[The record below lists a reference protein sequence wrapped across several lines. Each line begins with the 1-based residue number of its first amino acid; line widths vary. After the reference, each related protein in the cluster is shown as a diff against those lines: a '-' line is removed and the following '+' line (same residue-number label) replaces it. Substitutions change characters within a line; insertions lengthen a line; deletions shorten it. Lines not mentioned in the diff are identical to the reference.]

1 MTYIEDTC
9 LLLGMPLLLA
19 FLIVCFHY
27 NWYKLMVSVLVV
39 LGISVPL
46 YFSLATYEIKPET
59 DGVHVYQRCDF
70 NRSHEQVGDSVTTLK
85 IGNVINEYERNKHYQ
100 PYQTIHILHLKNGHV
115 AVYSGRRCFIE
126 ESPMVEICKFEDAKG
141 YIVDLL
147 RYTDLTGETCYWD
160 MYRNEQVEQL
170 ENFVLPS
177 YYIDPTIYVSNYL
190 AACKKQSVI
199 DADIEAKI
207 QAWKDSGLTLPEEL
221 ETLEKWRKQDK
232 AAVIDAFSDTLKFG
246 TAGLRAPMGPGTNR
260 MSKYTVA
267 LATQGFANY
276 LIKKNPNCCFYVVV
290 GYDCRHNSKEFA
302 NVAADVFSANGIYVY
317 LCDDMRPTPEI
328 SFAIRELRCM
338 AGVNITAS
346 HNSKE
351 YNGYKAYLNDGGQIV
366 PPADNEIVDEAA
378 KIQLQD
384 IKHTRNPELVDT
396 TTIKEKLD
404 KKYIAIM
411 DSAIIDTDAF
421 KMASELKIVYSPMHG
436 AGYKIVPGCLAAH
449 GIKHVSLVPEQLPD
463 NGQFASVSHTERHEA
478 NPEDEQAM
486 QLLKNQAEK
495 EKADLAIAT
504 DPDADRFGFY
514 CQDSNGK
521 LQRIDGHQSTMLFT
535 QYIINTR
542 NCLGLMPENPFM
554 GRTIVT
560 SEIVKRIA
568 DSAHIKMYDE
578 YTGFKWIA
586 HRIDTLGKMAPDH
599 TFIGAGEESFCY
611 LPYDKVRDKDAPA
624 SICLLAEMTA
634 SAKMKGT
641 TLWDELMNIY
651 LKYGFQREYTLKWTI
666 KAHNNKSWKDNT
678 VLIMDLFR
686 DNIKDHICGDPIRN
700 TLDYSQPTVAEM
712 RDLPQTDNTLQYFTE
727 SGVKLTIRP
736 SGTEPKL
743 KIYMEIPST
752 KFSSAKQYEDAIA
765 DTEKTKAK
773 IEKELKKILKHNKY
787 KVL

>member
-1 MTYIEDTC
+1 MTFIEDTC
-9 LLLGMPLLLA
+9 MILSMPLLLA
-19 FLIVCFHY
+19 FLMVCFHY
-27 NWYKLMVSVLVV
+27 NWYKLMGSVLVI
-39 LGISVPL
+39 LCISVPL
-46 YFSLATYEIKPET
+46 YFSLATYEIKKEA

-70 NRSHEQVGDSVTTLK
+70 NRSREQIGDTVTTLK
-85 IGNVINEYERNKHYQ
+85 ICNIINEFERNKHYQ
-100 PYQTIHILHLKNGHV
+100 PYVTIHILHLNNGHV
-115 AVYSGRRCFIE
+115 AVYSERRCFIE
-126 ESPMVEICKFEDAKG
+126 ESTMVKICKFEDSKG

-147 RYTDLTGETCYWD
+147 QYIDRSGETRYWD
-160 MYRNEQVEQL
+160 MYRNEKVEHL
-170 ENFVLPS
+170 ENFELPS

-190 AACKKQSVI
+190 ASCKKNAVI
-199 DADIEAKI
+199 DTDIEAKI

-221 ETLEKWRKQDK
+221 ETLEKWRKHDK
-232 AAVIDAFSDTLKFG
+232 AAVVDAFSDTLKFG
-246 TAGLRAPMGPGTNR
+246 TAGLRALMGPGTNR
-260 MSKYTVA
+260 MSKFTVA

-276 LIKKNPNCCFYVVV
+276 LLKKNPNSCFYVVV

-351 YNGYKAYLNDGGQIV
+351 YNGYKAYLNDGGQLV
-366 PPADNEIVDEAA
+366 PPADKEIVDEAA
-378 KIQLQD
+378 KIRVQD
-384 IKHTRNPELVDT
+384 IKYTRNPDLVDT
-396 TTIKEKLD
+396 ITIREQID
-404 KKYIAIM
+404 KKYIAMM
-411 DSAIIDTDAF
+411 DSAIIDTVAF
-421 KMASELKIVYSPMHG
+421 KKASELKIVYSPMHG
-436 AGYKIVPGCLAAH
+436 AGYEIVPNGLKAH
-449 GIKHVSLVPEQLPD
+449 GIKHVSFVSKQMPD
-463 NGQFASVSHTERHEA
+463 SGQFASVSRTERKEA
-478 NPEDEQAM
+478 NPEDVNAMRLLRRQA
-486 QLLKNQAEK
+486 KR

-504 DPDADRFGFY
+504 DPDADRFGFF
-514 CQDSNGK
+514 CKDSHGK
-521 LQRIDGHQSTMLFT
+521 WQRIDGHQSTMLFT
-535 QYIINTR
+535 QYIIDTR
-542 NCLGLMPENPFM
+542 NRLGLMPEKPFM

-586 HRIDTLGKMAPDH
+586 HRIETLERVAPDC

-634 SAKMKGT
+634 SAKMRGT

-666 KAHNNKSWKDNT
+666 KSPNDKPWKENT
-678 VLIMDLFR
+678 EIIMDLFR
-686 DNIKDHICGDPIRN
+686 NNIKKDICGDPILDA
-700 TLDYSQPTVAEM
+700 LDYSQQEFADK
-712 RDLPQTDNTLQYFTE
+712 RGLPQKENTLQYFTQ
-727 SGVKLTIRP
+727 SGIKLTIRP

-752 KFSSAKQYEDAIA
+752 KFTSAKKYKDAVD
-765 DTEKTKAK
+765 DTEKTQKK
-773 IEKELKKILKHNKY
+773 IEKELKKILKNNKY
-787 KVL
+787 QVL

>member
-1 MTYIEDTC
+1 MTYLEDTC

-27 NWYKLMVSVLVV
+27 KWYKTMVSMLVV

-46 YFSLATYEIKPET
+46 YFSLATYEIKTEA

-70 NRSHEQVGDSVTTLK
+70 NRSREQVGDSVTTLK

-115 AVYSGRRCFIE
+115 AVYSGRRCFIK

-147 RYTDLTGETCYWD
+147 QYKDLSGKTLYWD
-160 MYRNEQVEQL
+160 TYRNEQVKQL
-170 ENFVLPS
+170 EHFVLPS
-177 YYIDPTIYVSNYL
+177 YYIDPTVYVSNCL
-190 AACKKQSVI
+190 HRLQKQPVI
-199 DADIEAKI
+199 DSDIEAKI
-207 QAWKDSGLTLPEEL
+207 QSWKESGLTLPEEL
-221 ETLEKWRKQDK
+221 ETLEKWRKQDP
-232 AAVIDAFSDTLKFG
+232 AAVMDAFSDTLKFG
-246 TAGLRAPMGPGTNR
+246 TAGLRALMGPGTNR

-276 LIKKNPNCCFYVVV
+276 LIQKNPNSCFYVVV

-302 NVAADVFSANGIYVY
+302 NVAADVFSANGIFVY
-317 LCDDMRPTPEI
+317 LCEDMRPTPEI
-328 SFAIRELRCM
+328 SFAIRELRCK

-366 PPADNEIVDEAA
+366 PPADQEIVDEAA
-378 KIQLQD
+378 KIRLKD
-384 IKHTRNPELVDT
+384 IRHTRNPELVDT
-396 TTIKEKLD
+396 TTIREIVD

-411 DSAIIDTDAF
+411 DSAILDRVAF
-421 KMASELKIVYSPMHG
+421 EKASALKIVYSPMHG
-436 AGYKIVPGCLAAH
+436 AGYKIVPNALEAH
-449 GIKHVSLVPEQLPD
+449 GIKQVSLVPEQLPD
-463 NGQFASVSHTERHEA
+463 NGLFASVARTNRHEA

-486 QLLKNQAEK
+486 QLLKKQAEK
-495 EKADLAIAT
+495 EKADLAVAT

-514 CQDSNGK
+514 CRDSNGK
-521 LQRIDGHQSTMLFT
+521 WQRIDGHQSTMLFT
-535 QYIINTR
+535 KYIIDTR
-542 NCLGLMPENPFM
+542 KRLGMMPEKPFM

-568 DSAHIKMYDE
+568 DKAHIKMYDE

-586 HRIDTLGKMAPDH
+586 HRIDTLSKVAPDW

-634 SAKMKGT
+634 SAQMRGT

-651 LKYGFQREYTLKWTI
+651 LEYGFQREYTLKWTI
-666 KAHNNKSWKDNT
+666 ESPNNKPWKDNT
-678 VLIMDLFR
+678 ILIMDLFR
-686 DNIKDHICGDPIRN
+686 NNIKDNICGDPIRN
-700 TLDYSQPTVAEM
+700 TLDYSQQPIADI
-712 RDLPQTDNTLQYFTE
+712 RDMPKTDNTLQYFTQ

-752 KFSSAKQYEDAIA
+752 KFTSARQYEEAIK

-773 IEKELKKILKHNKY
+773 IENKLIQLLKDNKY
-787 KVL
+787 QVL